1 MTDNPMMFRK
11 VACSDMIRNA
21 LQHHAKHQPIA
32 NDDRIDTLLSRLAAA
47 EATAK
52 RDENFAGTK

>member
-1 MTDNPMMFRK
+1 MTDNTVIFRDL
-11 VACSDMIRNA
+11 ACSDMVRKA
-21 LQHHAKHQPIA
+21 LHNHAKHQPIA
-32 NDDRIDTLLSRLAAA
+32 NDYRIDSLLSRLAEA